1 MKISIIT
8 VCLNSEKTIL
18 ANFNSILSQS
28 YKNIE
33 HIIVDGGSND
43 NTFKYISNYPN
54 PNKKIF
60 IIKKR
65 GIYNAM
71 NVGIKNATGNF
82 IGILNSD
89 DILNSNLTIE
99 TIVKKIKKN
108 PKHKIFLGNI
118 IYFKKVYKK
127 VERYYTATKFHKN
140 KLKGGFMPP
149 HPGSFIHKDIYRK
162 VGLYNEKFTIA
173 GDFDFFVK
181 CFLIYNIKFK
191 IMNLITTR
199 MRIGGISTKNIFSNI
214 NSSFEIYNSLKD
226 YGINSSFYKI
236 LLRLPLKLDQYL
248 FFNKKLINQNFSF
261 KIVGY
266 YRNIFC
272 KFNIIKNINLLKQN
286 QNFVLS
292 ALNLAFLGYYFK
304 GDIILYKNLINWPD
318 GTFSKTVNYNLK
330 KIAGREILRNL
341 DIDKRYINQLTI
353 IGNLS
358 DFSKKYLSSKYQL
371 PIKHINLPYGSINV
385 ITKKLKKITIRKKQ
399 LILITLPT
407 PKQEQLARYLFLKN
421 KYYKI
426 ICIGASISIAS
437 GEEKEVPEYFKN
449 FEFAW
454 RLRYEPRR
462 RLIRLISSFIHYIK
476 GVFIKNDLDNVQV
489 KIQK

>member
-162 VGLYNEKFTIA
+162 VGLYNEKFTSLS
-173 GDFDFFVK
+173 FY
-181 CFLIYNIKFK
+181 LT
-191 IMNLITTR
+191 NLKYFS
-199 MRIGGISTKNIFSNI
+199 IS
-214 NSSFEIYNSLKD
+214 SSFPNDQFL
-226 YGINSSFYKI
+226 KI
-236 LLRLPLKLDQYL
+236 L
-248 FFNKKLINQNFSF
+248 N
-261 KIVGY
+261 
-266 YRNIFC
+266 
-272 KFNIIKNINLLKQN
+272 
-286 QNFVLS
+286 
-292 ALNLAFLGYYFK
+292 
-304 GDIILYKNLINWPD
+304 
-318 GTFSKTVNYNLK
+318 
-330 KIAGREILRNL
+330 
-341 DIDKRYINQLTI
+341 
-353 IGNLS
+353 
-358 DFSKKYLSSKYQL
+358 
-371 PIKHINLPYGSINV
+371 
-385 ITKKLKKITIRKKQ
+385 
-399 LILITLPT
+399 
-407 PKQEQLARYLFLKN
+407 
-421 KYYKI
+421 
-426 ICIGASISIAS
+426 
-437 GEEKEVPEYFKN
+437 
-449 FEFAW
+449 
-454 RLRYEPRR
+454 
-462 RLIRLISSFIHYIK
+462 
-476 GVFIKNDLDNVQV
+476 
-489 KIQK
+489 